1 MKLKTTALI
10 IRKTVDGKLLIMG
23 SATEIPLEII
33 DDQEYLF
40 IGEIEI
46 KPKHIF
52 HEYKF
57 DKGNTPNELLNANRN
72 HGAALNWKNYKTKLL

>member
-10 IRKTVDGKLLIMG
+10 IRKTIDGKLLIIG
-23 SATEIPLEII
+23 SAIEIPLEII
-33 DDQEYLF
+33 DDEEYLF

-46 KPKHIF
+46 KPNHIF

-57 DKGNTPNELLNANRN
+57 DKGNTPNELLNANKN
-72 HGAALNWKNYKTKLL
+72 DGAALNWQNYKNKIL